1 MLCIIQKKA
10 VTLQSFCKRKQR
22 SYNKMKYNY
31 EYEIKYQEVDG
42 EKKLRLFNLE
52 NYLLEVAG
60 TVADDLGFGIAALHP
75 RGLTWILTRLSVEMY
90 ELPTHCQQVRFET
103 WIESNSHMLSTRDF
117 RIYAKPSEFSHQ
129 PSDEWI
135 LIGQCKSVWAVLDL
149 EKREIVNIFDDPM
162 FADCVDGEVI
172 EMSRVRMTTI
182 PEPTG
187 CETHKVVYSDIDY
200 NGHCNSCRYLQ
211 AMTDAYL
218 PDYYGKKVRLDIN
231 YSKEAI
237 AGETLQTLYLV
248 TPDGVQYQLKNEA
261 GETSCSAKIS
271 IS

>member
-1 MLCIIQKKA
+1 
-10 VTLQSFCKRKQR
+10 
-22 SYNKMKYNY
+22 MKYNY

-60 TVADDLGFGIAALHP
+60 TVADELGFGIAALHP

-90 ELPTHCQQVRFET
+90 DLPTHCQKVRFET
-103 WIESNSHMLSTRDF
+103 WIESNAHMLSTRDF
-117 RIYAKPSEFSHQ
+117 RIYSG
-129 PSDEWI
+129 DR

-149 EKREIVNIFDDPM
+149 AKREIVNIFDDPM
-162 FADCVDGEVI
+162 FANCVDGEVI
-172 EMSRVRMTTI
+172 DMPRVRMTTI

-187 CETHKVVYSDIDY
+187 VVPHKVVYSDIDY

-231 YSKEAI
+231 YQKEAML
-237 AGETLQTLYLV
+237 GEELQTLYLV
-248 TPDGVQYQLKNEA
+248 TEDGVQYQQKNQH
-261 GETSCSAKIS
+261 GETSCSAKVS
-271 IS
+271 F

>member
-1 MLCIIQKKA
+1 
-10 VTLQSFCKRKQR
+10 
-22 SYNKMKYNY
+22 MKYNY

-42 EKKLRLFNLE
+42 EKKLRLYNLE

-60 TVADDLGFGIAALHP
+60 TVADELGFGIAALHP

-90 ELPTHCQQVRFET
+90 ELPTHCQRVRFET
-103 WIESNSHMLSTRDF
+103 WIESNAHMLSTRNF
-117 RIYAKPSEFSHQ
+117 RIYTSPQ
-129 PSDEWI
+129 PSPEEREASPLRGEGREVWK
-135 LIGQCKSVWAVLDL
+135 LIGVCKSVWAVLDM
-149 EKREIVNIFDDPM
+149 EKREIVNLFDDPM
-162 FADCVDGEVI
+162 FEGCVDGEVI

-187 CETHKVVYSDIDY
+187 CVPHKVVYSDIDY

-231 YSKEAI
+231 YSKEAML
-237 AGETLQTLYLV
+237 GETLQTLYLIS
-248 TPDGVQYQLKNEA
+248 PDGAQYQLKNEH
-261 GETSCSAKIS
+261 GETSCSAKIT
-271 IS
+271 IQ

>member
-1 MLCIIQKKA
+1 
-10 VTLQSFCKRKQR
+10 
-22 SYNKMKYNY
+22 MKYNY

-42 EKKLRLFNLE
+42 QKKLRLFNLE

-60 TVADDLGFGIAALHP
+60 TVADDLGFGIAKLHP

-90 ELPTHCQQVRFET
+90 ELPTHCQSVRFET
-103 WIESNSHMLSTRDF
+103 WIESNAHMLSTRDF
-117 RIYAKPSEFSHQ
+117 RIYTGDK
-129 PSDEWI
+129 

-162 FADCVDGEVI
+162 FEGCVDGEVI
-172 EMSRVRMTTI
+172 EMPRVRMTTI

-187 CETHKVVYSDIDY
+187 CVPHKIVYSDIDY

-211 AMTDAYL
+211 AMTDAWL

-231 YSKEAI
+231 YQKEAML
-237 AGETLQTLYLV
+237 GEQLLTLYLV
-248 TPDGVQYQLKNEA
+248 APDGVQYQQKNSL
-261 GETSCSAKIS
+261 GETSCSAKIT
-271 IS
+271 IV

>member
-1 MLCIIQKKA
+1 
-10 VTLQSFCKRKQR
+10 
-22 SYNKMKYNY
+22 MKYNY

-60 TVADDLGFGIAALHP
+60 TVADELGFGIANLHP

-90 ELPTHCQQVRFET
+90 ELPTHCEKVRFET
-103 WIESNSHMLSTRDF
+103 WIESNAHMLSTRDF
-117 RIYAKPSEFSHQ
+117 RIYSGDK
-129 PSDEWI
+129 

-162 FADCVDGEVI
+162 FEGCVDGEVI
-172 EMSRVRMTTI
+172 EMNRVRMTTI

-187 CETHKVVYSDIDY
+187 IVPHKVVYSDIDY

-218 PDYYGKKVRLDIN
+218 PDYYGKKIRLDIN
-231 YSKEAI
+231 YQKEAML
-237 AGETLQTLYLV
+237 GEELQTLYLV
-248 TPDGVQYQLKNEA
+248 TEDGVQYQQKNPH
-261 GETSCSAKIS
+261 GETSCSAKIT
-271 IS
+271 IL

>member
-1 MLCIIQKKA
+1 MHNSKKSTNFALDFSDNCI
-10 VTLQSFCKRKQR
+10 
-22 SYNKMKYNY
+22 MKYNY

-60 TVADDLGFGIAALHP
+60 TVADELGFGIAALHP

-90 ELPTHCQQVRFET
+90 ELPTHCEKVRFET
-103 WIESNSHMLSTRDF
+103 WIESNAHMLSTRNF
-117 RIYAKPSEFSHQ
+117 RIYSGDK
-129 PSDEWI
+129 

-149 EKREIVNIFDDPM
+149 AKREIVNIFDDPM
-162 FADCVDGEVI
+162 FANCVDGEVI
-172 EMSRVRMTTI
+172 EMNRIRMTTI

-187 CETHKVVYSDIDY
+187 IVPHKVVYSDIDY

-231 YSKEAI
+231 YQKEAML
-237 AGETLQTLYLV
+237 GEELQTLYLV
-248 TPDGVQYQLKNEA
+248 TEDGVQYQQKNSN
-261 GETSCSAKIS
+261 GETSCSAKIT
-271 IS
+271 IL